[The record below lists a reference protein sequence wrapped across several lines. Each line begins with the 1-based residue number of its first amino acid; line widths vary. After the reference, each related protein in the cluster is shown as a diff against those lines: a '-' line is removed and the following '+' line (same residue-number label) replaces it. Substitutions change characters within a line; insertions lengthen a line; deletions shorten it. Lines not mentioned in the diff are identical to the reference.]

1 MGQCSKRGMKVAAD
15 CKVAHE
21 TAYNEC
27 LRLWKKAKKIIADRK
42 KRLAAPMKVS
52 THHVET
58 LAKKTKV
65 CEKYDAA
72 AAASCKKGFAAYKK
86 TCKKKMDLA
95 LEAEEA
101 EMTLIQKGAKKK
113 ALKKAHKKAK
123 HAAKG
128 AHKASKALNK
138 AKGALAKAGASP
150 AMSKA
155 LQKCALA
162 KNKAKRNCMKG
173 VRDAHDKCGA
183 LLRGGALKKKG
194 KAKGKKKGG
203 KKAAKKGGKKKKA
216 AKVEVEELD
225 EDYPEEEEEYDV
237 DPTDPTMP

>member
-1 MGQCSKRGMKVAAD
+1 MKVAAD

-65 CEKYDAA
+65 
-72 AAASCKKGFAAYKK
+72 
-86 TCKKKMDLA
+86 CKKKMDLA

-138 AKGALAKAGASP
+138 AKGALAKAGA
-150 AMSKA
+150 
-155 LQKCALA
+155 
-162 KNKAKRNCMKG
+162 
-173 VRDAHDKCGA
+173 
-183 LLRGGALKKKG
+183 
-194 KAKGKKKGG
+194 
-203 KKAAKKGGKKKKA
+203 
-216 AKVEVEELD
+216 
-225 EDYPEEEEEYDV
+225 
-237 DPTDPTMP
+237 